1 MSKPIK
7 YKAPKRGTVVYDVA
21 DPRHHGIVK
30 SLHLHDGKF
39 CASVKWIDGWHST
52 RVPVANLR
60 RVTADTPSEPDRAR
74 PVLKLKRRARQIGFG
89 VYRGFP
95 TRFSTDTGEVWTCFM
110 HSRSRGR
117 KGTWS
122 QPTRSIQVLV
132 YECGVLTGQKYRQL
146 FGDVPPLPPAAF
158 RSGWSSRLGALAHD
172 PAQKTGVHFSRSCPR
187 GTDLA
192 RCSAPPHSS
201 PAVPCRSNRN
211 ARSISILWSSL
222 VGTKV

>member
-89 VYRGFP
+89 ASIAVFPPDSRRTPAKCGPASCIRDRAVVKGRG
-95 TRFSTDTGEVWTCFM
+95 V
-110 HSRSRGR
+110 
-117 KGTWS
+117 S
-122 QPTRSIQVLV
+122 QPARFKFSSTS
-132 YECGVLTGQKYRQL
+132 
-146 FGDVPPLPPAAF
+146 AA
-158 RSGWSSRLGALAHD
+158 
-172 PAQKTGVHFSRSCPR
+172 C
-187 GTDLA
+187 
-192 RCSAPPHSS
+192 
-201 PAVPCRSNRN
+201 
-211 ARSISILWSSL
+211 
-222 VGTKV
+222 

>member
-7 YKAPKRGTVVYDVA
+7 YKAQNPGTVVYDVA
-21 DPRHHGIVK
+21 DPRNHGIVK

-117 KGTWS
+117 KRTWS

-172 PAQKTGVHFSRSCPR
+172 PARKPVSTFRDHAHV
-187 GTDLA
+187 
-192 RCSAPPHSS
+192 APTWRDAQRHLTVGPQS
-201 PAVPCRSNRN
+201 PAEAIVTP
-211 ARSISILWSSL
+211 ARSQSPGVPW
-222 VGTKV
+222 